1 MYMQA
6 RSNGMGEIDWGGI
19 LKDAVGGYV
28 AYKTVDTQADL
39 AKSQLQAQQA
49 QQAQQAEAARQASLM
64 YSLSPQYSPQYGTG
78 QSQGIDMTMIM
89 LLGGAALVLFILMKD

>member
-39 AKSQLQAQQA
+39 AKSQLQA